1 MSLKTAAILALVLLA
16 SLACNVW
23 QFGHA
28 QALSAR
34 IETSDALG
42 LEIARAQGRADA
54 LADAHQRATL
64 LADLAAVDNTQLLLD
79 LRAIADR
86 ARERVTV
93 YRDRITTIPAATCA
107 PGADRMDAVNLL
119 LEGTQ

>member
-1 MSLKTAAILALVLLA
+1 MSLKTAVILALALLV

-23 QFGHA
+23 QFGRA
-28 QALSAR
+28 QAQAAR
-34 IETSDALG
+34 IKTRDALA
-42 LEIARAQGRADA
+42 LQVAFSQGRAAA
-54 LADAHQRATL
+54 LAEAHQRSTL
-64 LADLAAVDNTQLLLD
+64 LADLAAFDNTQLLLD

-107 PGADRMDAVNLL
+107 PGADRMDAVNHL
-119 LEGTQ
+119 LEGTP

>member
-1 MSLKTAAILALVLLA
+1 MILRALVLCVLLLTA
-16 SLACNVW
+16 SAGLNVW

-34 IETSDALG
+34 IETRDALG

-54 LADAHQRATL
+54 LADAHQRSTL

>member
-1 MSLKTAAILALVLLA
+1 MILRALVLCALLLA
-16 SLACNVW
+16 ASAGLNVW

-28 QALSAR
+28 QAQAAR
-34 IETSDALG
+34 IETRDALG

-54 LADAHQRATL
+54 LADAHQRGAQ
-64 LADLAAVDNTQLLLD
+64 LADFASVDQAQLLLD
-79 LRAIADR
+79 LRALADR

-93 YRDRITTIPAATCA
+93 YRDRITMIPAATCA

>member
-1 MSLKTAAILALVLLA
+1 MSLKTAAILALALLA

-28 QALSAR
+28 QAQAAR
-34 IETSDALG
+34 IETRDALG

-54 LADAHQRATL
+54 LADAHQRGAQ
-64 LADLAAVDNTQLLLD
+64 LADFASVDQAQLLLD

-93 YRDRITTIPAATCA
+93 YRDRITMIPAATCA